1 MLPLSKQNPHQPHN
15 ILSTHSH
22 YANSKWTKKPTH
34 NEVRCKTFE
43 QTKDSVIVQLRELC
57 KMIVGRDDIIHDANP
72 KFESLRV
79 KEKQK
84 QKQTN
89 TITKELNH

>member
-1 MLPLSKQNPHQPHN
+1 
-15 ILSTHSH
+15 
-22 YANSKWTKKPTH
+22 
-34 NEVRCKTFE
+34 
-43 QTKDSVIVQLRELC
+43 
-57 KMIVGRDDIIHDANP
+57 MIVGRDDIIHDANP

-79 KEKQK
+79 EEKQK